1 MRRHIARAWTGAVA
15 LAAGAAVLPLAA
27 PGSAA
32 ADSVVIGGSPVQV
45 SEHPWVVAIA
55 SRDRFGGTRSGQFC
69 GGAVVSRTTVLT
81 AAHCVDSDVL
91 GVPLSEVR
99 DLKVIA
105 GRNDLRTSEG
115 DEITVSNVRTNPEY
129 NSSTNSG
136 DAALLTLAK
145 PLPESYV
152 IPVAG
157 RGDAAYRAGT
167 VAAVYGWGDTT
178 GGGQYANSLHA
189 AHVHVLADTVCEEA
203 YPGSADGK
211 YLAATMVCAGER
223 QGGKDACQ
231 GDSGGPLV
239 AQGRLIGLVSWGS
252 GCGRPGRPGVYTRA
266 SDAAKILRI
275 RG

>member
-55 SRDRFGGTRSGQFC
+55 SRDRFGGARSGQFC

-136 DAALLTLAK
+136 DAAVLTLAK

-266 SDAAKILRI
+266 SDVAKILRT